1 MLLRVM
7 TTADYDKAYALWTG
21 TPGMGL
27 RSLDDSREGIVRF
40 LRRNPATCFVAEEG
54 DRLAGI
60 LLCGHD
66 GRRGY
71 IYHTAVHPD
80 FRRRGLGKALVDAAL
95 GALRAEGIMKAALVV
110 FSANETG
117 NAFWEAIG
125 FETRKDLVYRNKSLN
140 SENR

>member
-7 TTADYDKAYALWTG
+7 TNADYDKAYALWTG

-40 LRRNPATCFVAEEG
+40 LRRNPATCFVAEEE
-54 DRLAGI
+54 DRLVGI

>member
-7 TTADYDKAYALWTG
+7 TIADYDRAYALWTG

-27 RSLDDSREGIVRF
+27 RSLDDSREGIARF

-54 DRLAGI
+54 GRLAGL

-110 FSANETG
+110 FAANETG